1 MQAMKTVTLDAHT
14 EWSQMAVISAG
25 GEILIELQ
33 VETTPEELRRVVSG
47 IPGPKRV
54 ILENGPLS
62 AMIHDALEGLAE
74 QVVSC
79 DPTKNALVSRSDSS
93 NDRLDARRLGILDRA
108 GATHEVYVPPEPYR
122 TLRSLVHYDYM
133 MAVAVTRT
141 KNQLKALCRRYGVRY
156 RGTEVYR
163 KAGRK
168 DFLKNMPN
176 AHVRWQ
182 MRSLYRQLDGFRL
195 ERIGAWRMI
204 SKHTKKMPIVKTLK
218 GVPGLGPRTAPALVA
233 WIAGPRRFKS
243 ESGLSSYAGLGLK
256 NDWTAGKPAKR
267 ARASKRGNRGLKRA
281 LFLSARGALKGT
293 SALRRRYDA
302 RIAAGWED
310 RKAIRDIART
320 ILFVAC
326 AIWKSGKEYDDGKV
340 GVPDT
345 DDAR

>member
-14 EWSQMAVISAG
+14 ERSQMAVISEH

-47 IPGPKRV
+47 VPGPKRV
-54 ILENGPLS
+54 VLESGPLS
-62 AMIHDALEGLAE
+62 AMIHDALDGVAE
-74 QVVSC
+74 EVVSC
-79 DPTKNALVSRSDSS
+79 DPTRNALISRSDSS

-122 TLRSLVHYDYM
+122 TLRSLVHYDYTLS
-133 MAVAVTRT
+133 VAVTRT

-168 DFLKNMPN
+168 DFLKSMPN

-195 ERIGAWRMI
+195 ERVRAHRML
-204 SKHTKKMPIVKTLK
+204 SKHARKIPVLK
-218 GVPGLGPRTAPALVA
+218 RLRGVPGLGPRTAPAFVA
-233 WIAGPRRFKS
+233 WIADPTRFRK

-256 NDWTAGKPAKR
+256 NDISNWKTTKR
-267 ARASKRGNRGLKRA
+267 ARAS
-281 LFLSARGALKGT
+281 
-293 SALRRRYDA
+293 
-302 RIAAGWED
+302 I
-310 RKAIRDIART
+310 
-320 ILFVAC
+320 
-326 AIWKSGKEYDDGKV
+326 
-340 GVPDT
+340 
-345 DDAR
+345 